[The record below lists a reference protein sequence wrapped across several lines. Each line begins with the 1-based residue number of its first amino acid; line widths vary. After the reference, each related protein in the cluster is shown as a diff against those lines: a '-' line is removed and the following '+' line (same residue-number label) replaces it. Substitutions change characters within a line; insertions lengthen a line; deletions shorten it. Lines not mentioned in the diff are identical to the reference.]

1 MFSRNRPA
9 ALSPQGFYGWHMVG
23 YSALA
28 LAATGP
34 GQTVGI
40 SLFIDPLIE
49 ELGVSRSAISTSYLL
64 GTLAGAIALPWIG
77 RALDRYG
84 VRRTMAIIG
93 FVFGAVLISLSFVS
107 SIVGLTAGFVGV
119 RMAGQGALGLTATT
133 AVALWFDRRRG
144 MAVGLVSAIGALG
157 ISATPIIIEGVIGE
171 HGWRTAWAIEGVAV
185 WLIVIPLALF
195 GIRNKPSHLGQRPDG
210 VPVPPEGAE
219 HPAEVGL
226 TRGEAVRHPYF
237 WLLASAVAVSGMLG
251 TAVAFHQ
258 ISLLTARGLTVTEA
272 AANFIPQTVAG
283 LAATLVT
290 GYLIDRFA
298 PRWMTTSSMLVLAA
312 ALLWGPTVQPGLS
325 AVFFGVLLG
334 TSGNM
339 IRTVEAATLPHYFG
353 TLHLGSIRGVV
364 SSISVG
370 GTAAGPLAF
379 AAVYD
384 RVGSYSPVMVASAAV
399 PLAIAVWA
407 LVAREPASFAGADAE
422 SEALLPVVG
431 GERAGETL
439 SRDERSDVRE

>member
-1 MFSRNRPA
+1 MFSRTRTPA
-9 ALSPQGFYGWHMVG
+9 RSPRGFYGWHMVAF
-23 YSALA
+23 SAVA

-49 ELGVSRSAISTSYLL
+49 ELGVSRSVISSAYLV
-64 GTLAGAIALPWIG
+64 GTLSGAFALPWIG

-84 VRRTMAIIG
+84 VRRTMAVIG
-93 FVFGAVLISLSFVS
+93 FAFGAVLIGLSFVS

-144 MAVGLVSAIGALG
+144 MAVGLVSALGSMG
-157 ISATPIIIEGVIGE
+157 ISATPLLIEGVIAQ
-171 HGWRTAWAIEGVAV
+171 HGWRTAWAVEGLAV
-185 WLIVIPLALF
+185 WLIVIPLAVF
-195 GIRNKPSHLGQRPDG
+195 AIKDRPAVLGQRPDG
-210 VPVPPEGAE
+210 VPLPSDGTT
-219 HPAEVGL
+219 HPAETGV
-226 TRGEAVRHPYF
+226 TRAQAVRQPYF

-272 AANFIPQTVAG
+272 AANFIPQTIAG
-283 LAATLVT
+283 LGATLLT

-298 PRWMTTSSMLVLAA
+298 PRWMTAGSMLVLAV
-312 ALLWGPTVQPGLS
+312 ALLWGTAVHPGLS
-325 AVFFGVLLG
+325 AILFGVLLG
-334 TSGNM
+334 ASGNM
-339 IRTVEAATLPHYFG
+339 IRTVEAASLPHYFG
-353 TLHLGSIRGVV
+353 TLHLGAIRGVV

-370 GTAAGPLAF
+370 GTAAGPLLF

-384 RVGSYSPVMVASAAV
+384 QVGSYSPVMVASAAV

-407 LVAREPASFAGADAE
+407 LVAREPNALADFDHD
-422 SEALLPVVG
+422 
-431 GERAGETL
+431 AGEAAPAAPGEL
-439 SRDERSDVRE
+439 PYEVADETD

>member
-1 MFSRNRPA
+1 
-9 ALSPQGFYGWHMVG
+9 MVG
-23 YSALA
+23 FSALA

-40 SLFIDPLIE
+40 SLFIDPLID
-49 ELGVSRSAISTSYLL
+49 ELGVSRSAISTAYLL

-84 VRRTMAIIG
+84 VRRTMAVIG
-93 FVFGAVLISLSFVS
+93 FVFGAVLIGLSFVS
-107 SIVGLTAGFVGV
+107 SIMGLTAGFVGV

-144 MAVGLVSAIGALG
+144 LAVGLMSAVGAVG
-157 ISATPIIIEGVIGE
+157 ISATPLLIEGVIGQ
-171 HGWRTAWAIEGVAV
+171 HGWRMAWAIEGIAV
-185 WLIVIPLALF
+185 WAVVIPLALF
-195 GIRNKPSHLGQRPDG
+195 AMRDRPAQLGQRVDG
-210 VPVPPEGAE
+210 VPMPPEGSRVPVEA
-219 HPAEVGL
+219 GL
-226 TRGEAVRHPYF
+226 TRGQAVRQPYF
-237 WLLASAVAVSGMLG
+237 WLIASAVAASGMFT

-272 AANFIPQTVAG
+272 AANFIPQTLAG
-283 LAATLVT
+283 LAATIVT

-298 PRWMTTSSMLVLAA
+298 PRWMTAGSMLALAA
-312 ALLWGPTVQPGLS
+312 ALLWGPSVQPGLS
-325 AVFFGVLLG
+325 AVIFGVLLG
-334 TSGNM
+334 TAGNM

-353 TLHLGSIRGVV
+353 TRHLGSIRGIV

-384 RVGSYSPVMVASAAV
+384 QVGSYSPVMVASAAI
-399 PLAIAVWA
+399 PLAIALWA
-407 LVAREPASFAGADAE
+407 LVAREPTPFIGGGEGD
-422 SEALLPVVG
+422 EAWLPVAVG
-431 GERAGETL
+431 DPPGGTGG
-439 SRDERSDVRE
+439 ST

>member
-1 MFSRNRPA
+1 
-9 ALSPQGFYGWHMVG
+9 MVG
-23 YSALA
+23 FSAIA

-49 ELGVSRSAISTSYLL
+49 DLRISRSAISSSYLV

-84 VRRTMAIIG
+84 VRRTMAVIG
-93 FVFGAVLISLSFVS
+93 FVFGAVLIALSLIS
-107 SIVGLTAGFVGV
+107 SIAGLTAGFVGV

-133 AVALWFDRRRG
+133 AIALWFDRRRG
-144 MAVGLVSAIGALG
+144 LAIGIMSAIGAVG
-157 ISATPIIIEGVIGE
+157 ISATPLILEGIIGQY
-171 HGWRTAWAIEGVAV
+171 GWRTAWAIEGVAV
-185 WLIVIPLALF
+185 WAIVIPLGLF
-195 GIRNKPSHLGQRPDG
+195 AMRDRPAQLGQRPDG
-210 VPVPPEGAE
+210 IPLPPEGTP
-219 HPAEVGL
+219 HPIEMGL
-226 TRGEAVRHPYF
+226 TRGEVVRQPYF
-237 WLLASAVAVSGMLG
+237 WLIASAVAVSGMLG

-272 AANFIPQTVAG
+272 AANFIPQTLAG
-283 LAATLVT
+283 LAATMAT
-290 GYLIDRFA
+290 GYLIDRYA
-298 PRWMTTSSMLVLAA
+298 PRWMTVGSMLALAA

-325 AVFFGVLLG
+325 AVVFGVLLG
-334 TSGNM
+334 VAGNM

-353 TLHLGSIRGVV
+353 TLHLGSIRGII

-384 RVGSYSPVMVASAAV
+384 AVGSYSPVMVASAAV
-399 PLAIAVWA
+399 PLSIAVWA
-407 LVAREPASFAGADAE
+407 LVAREPV
-422 SEALLPVVG
+422 ALLAGGAGSPPLVPVGVG
-431 GERAGETL
+431 EAPLGTARGDHAMDRTA
-439 SRDERSDVRE
+439 